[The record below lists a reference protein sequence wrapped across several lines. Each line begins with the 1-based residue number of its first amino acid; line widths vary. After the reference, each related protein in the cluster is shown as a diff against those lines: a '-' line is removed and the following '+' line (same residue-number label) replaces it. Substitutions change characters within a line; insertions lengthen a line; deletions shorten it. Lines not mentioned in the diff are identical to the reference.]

1 MSRLKNNNNNYK
13 IIARKSYNIFV
24 YRKYFRGIDLFCSR
38 AAIYI
43 HTFYFKKDNA

>member
-1 MSRLKNNNNNYK
+1 MSRLKNNNYNYK

-24 YRKYFRGIDLFCSR
+24 VLIYFVHVSP
-38 AAIYI
+38 YI